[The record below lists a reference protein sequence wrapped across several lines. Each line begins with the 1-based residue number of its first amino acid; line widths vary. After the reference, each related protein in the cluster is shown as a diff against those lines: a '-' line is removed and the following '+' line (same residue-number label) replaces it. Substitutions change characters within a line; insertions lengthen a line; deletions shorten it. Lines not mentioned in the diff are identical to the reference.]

1 MINLE
6 KGINVSTVYVVTDGK
21 SAVGIP
27 KEDWVALNKYLKSDC
42 KYNVVLSKDSDRV
55 RQLIITYTVYCDAMH
70 PTNW

>member
-21 SAVGIP
+21 STVGIP
-27 KEDWVALNKYLKSDC
+27 KEDWVALNKHLKSDC

-55 RQLIITYTVYCDAMH
+55 RQLIITYTVYCDNMH
-70 PTNW
+70 TTNW